1 MRWQA
6 LFAKFPFPTT
16 DDAPWSILSALDMF
30 LETIEDNS
38 TTLIERGI
46 DIEGPVYLEKDVIIE
61 KGATI
66 IGPAYIASK
75 ATIRQGA
82 YIRGGAYIGS
92 GAIVGHATEIKHAVF
107 LPNSHAPHFNYVGDS
122 VLGQDVNLGAG
133 VKISNFKNDGREI
146 VIGDIA
152 TGMRK
157 IGAFIGDGTK
167 IGCNAVTAPGTI
179 IGKNCLIYP
188 LIFLRGIIPADS
200 IIKLRQEIEI
210 VAKQ

>member
-1 MRWQA
+1 M
-6 LFAKFPFPTT
+6 
-16 DDAPWSILSALDMF
+16 
-30 LETIEDNS
+30 
-38 TTLIERGI
+38 
-46 DIEGPVYLEKDVIIE
+46 
-61 KGATI
+61 
-66 IGPAYIASK
+66 
-75 ATIRQGA
+75 
-82 YIRGGAYIGS
+82 
-92 GAIVGHATEIKHAVF
+92 
-107 LPNSHAPHFNYVGDS
+107 GDS

-133 VKISNFKNDGREI
+133 VKISNFKNDGKEI
-146 VIGDIA
+146 VIGDKA

-188 LIFLRGIIPADS
+188 LVFLRGIIPADS

>member
-6 LFAKFPFPTT
+6 LFAKLPFPTT

-66 IGPAYIASK
+66 IGPAYIAGK